1 MNENFDFD
9 AIRPYRDEEVVD
21 VLKNLCEE
29 EQFIKVIQSIKP
41 ELSSDMIKAIL
52 LQNKTVLDFQGSVI
66 LSLLEELTGKV
77 TNGVELIGK
86 EKISPD
92 KAYLYI
98 TNHRDIVLDS
108 AFLNMLLY
116 RNKYVLTE
124 IGIGD
129 NLFVYDWIR
138 HVAKLNRSFVV
149 ERNLPLRQQ
158 LISSARMSAYMRH
171 TLSEKKQSMW
181 IAQREGRAKN
191 SDDRTQ
197 PALLKMLNMSGK
209 NQFADNF
216 KQLHICPISISYEYD
231 PCDYLKAIEF
241 QLKRDNPEY
250 KKTKADDLKSMGTGI
265 MGYKGKVCFTISEEI
280 DNELDCIAQQ
290 TENKGEQINLL
301 TELIDKKIHSNYT
314 IFSNNKIAYDLLLS
328 ENKFATEY
336 NEEEKQTFLSYI
348 DKQLA
353 KINIPNKDEDFLR
366 TKILEMYANPLI
378 NHLTA
383 KNA

>member
-1 MNENFDFD
+1 
-9 AIRPYRDEEVVD
+9 
-21 VLKNLCEE
+21 
-29 EQFIKVIQSIKP
+29 
-41 ELSSDMIKAIL
+41 
-52 LQNKTVLDFQGSVI
+52 
-66 LSLLEELTGKV
+66 
-77 TNGVELIGK
+77 
-86 EKISPD
+86 
-92 KAYLYI
+92 
-98 TNHRDIVLDS
+98 
-108 AFLNMLLY
+108 
-116 RNKYVLTE
+116 
-124 IGIGD
+124 
-129 NLFVYDWIR
+129 
-138 HVAKLNRSFVV
+138 
-149 ERNLPLRQQ
+149 
-158 LISSARMSAYMRH
+158 
-171 TLSEKKQSMW
+171 
-181 IAQREGRAKN
+181 
-191 SDDRTQ
+191 
-197 PALLKMLNMSGK
+197 
-209 NQFADNF
+209 
-216 KQLHICPISISYEYD
+216 
-231 PCDYLKAIEF
+231 
-241 QLKRDNPEY
+241 
-250 KKTKADDLKSMGTGI
+250 MGTGK